1 MTGREWGFLLLSSH
15 LGNPERRV
23 LTVAQLRMLA
33 RRIASSRPPDTERTL
48 SRADLTAL
56 GYGPEMAERILTL
69 LEDTELLERYLR
81 RGSMSTCVPVTRVS
95 PHYPGIVR
103 KRLGLDSPGS
113 LWVKGDPVLLEEP
126 AIALVGSRELNP
138 ENLDFAREVGFQA
151 ARQGLVLVSGN
162 ARGADRAAQDA
173 CLEAGG
179 RVISIVA
186 DELERHPSRSRITY
200 VSEDGFD
207 LPFSAQRAL
216 SRNRVIHTLG
226 RMVFVAQS
234 RLNRGG
240 TWDGVNRNLRS
251 GWSSVACFRDG
262 SDAMEELRQR
272 GAFLVS
278 KEDLTELGTLAQSLQ
293 EVCLP
298 GWEREIPGTGD
309 EV

>member
-1 MTGREWGFLLLSSH
+1 M
-15 LGNPERRV
+15 
-23 LTVAQLRMLA
+23 
-33 RRIASSRPPDTERTL
+33 
-48 SRADLTAL
+48 
-56 GYGPEMAERILTL
+56 
-69 LEDTELLERYLR
+69 
-81 RGSMSTCVPVTRVS
+81 
-95 PHYPGIVR
+95 
-103 KRLGLDSPGS
+103 
-113 LWVKGDPVLLEEP
+113 
-126 AIALVGSRELNP
+126 
-138 ENLDFAREVGFQA
+138 
-151 ARQGLVLVSGN
+151 
-162 ARGADRAAQDA
+162 
-173 CLEAGG
+173 
-179 RVISIVA
+179 ISIVA
-186 DELERHPSRSRITY
+186 DERQRHPGRSRITY